1 MNENGNAPQGLDKN
15 DKVKSNNKAWWQPAL
30 ILFFRFSSWIAF
42 PVLVGAFIGSWADDK
57 YNGGKSF
64 YLFFLIGLSFF
75 VSMYGLVREAG
86 REFKRIEAEE
96 NKKKKEK

>member
-1 MNENGNAPQGLDKN
+1 MNEDDQTPQGLDDSK
-15 DKVKSNNKAWWQPAL
+15 KKSKEKAWWTPAL

-42 PVLVGAFIGSWADDK
+42 PVLIGAFIGNWVDDK

-75 VSMYGLVREAG
+75 VSMFGLVREAG
-86 REFKRIEAEE
+86 REFKRIEEE
-96 NKKKKEK
+96 EDEKKSKK